1 MPSPSVVAL
10 EPVTD
15 DVLSAVRRALAA
27 SGFEQAVPKGAHVA
41 LKVNLGW
48 DLLIPGSITSP
59 LFLEAVIEAIRPH
72 VGRISVVESDQV
84 LEDIEAAYV
93 RSGHAEVVRRTGVE
107 WVNMSAGE
115 MVWVDRPDNAVL
127 QRIEI
132 PRILQEAVLVT
143 LPVMKTH
150 AKTVIT
156 GSLKNQWGCLS
167 KMRHEYHLVLDDA
180 LADIN
185 SVCRPRFAIM
195 DGTIGLEGNGPK
207 SGFPKVAD
215 RVLASADPVALDT
228 VQALVM
234 GIDPGT
240 VRHLATCAA
249 RGLGTNDPAAIEVRG
264 MSLEAARVKFRPA
277 KHNAV
282 SVVETVLRKSALK
295 KLFFNTPIFD
305 VCLWGAKNYYR
316 IWTAFE
322 ARRCWEVARRHP
334 VYGPQWKGLGPA

>member
-15 DVLSAVRRALAA
+15 DVEAAVRRALAA
-27 SGFEQAVPKGAHVA
+27 SGFEQAVPKGA
-41 LKVNLGW
+41 
-48 DLLIPGSITSP
+48 
-59 LFLEAVIEAIRPH
+59 
-72 VGRISVVESDQV
+72 Q
-84 LEDIEAAYV
+84 AACE
-93 RSGHAEVVRRTGVE
+93 RSGHAAVIRRTGVE
-107 WVNMSAGE
+107 WV
-115 MVWVDRPDNAVL
+115 
-127 QRIEI
+127 
-132 PRILQEAVLVT
+132 
-143 LPVMKTH
+143 

-156 GSLKNQWGCLS
+156 GALKNQWGCLS

-228 VQALVM
+228 
-234 GIDPGT
+234 
-240 VRHLATCAA
+240 
-249 RGLGTNDPAAIEVRG
+249 
-264 MSLEAARVKFRPA
+264 RP
-277 KHNAV
+277 
-282 SVVETVLRKSALK
+282 VLRKSALK

-334 VYGPQWKGLGPA
+334 LYGPQWRGLGPA